1 MHARKTPNTPAVHGF
16 WAHNLRSQPRR
27 VGLPYPRLSLSTTRH
42 VRVSGASCMQESQNA
57 GKKECKQACMT
68 EGKKACMHDREQ
80 VREVCMETLVVSR
93 VAVMH
98 ASGQERMQ
106 TSMHDSGKESMHAC
120 MYDKEEVVEVCI
132 KTSGKT
138 TVSWQG
144 HRKPPTGPLGGCS
157 TGTPGLHGGGFP
169 AGEPDALRHGR
180 LRGVRAG
187 SDR

>member
-1 MHARKTPNTPAVHGF
+1 
-16 WAHNLRSQPRR
+16 
-27 VGLPYPRLSLSTTRH
+27 
-42 VRVSGASCMQESQNA
+42 
-57 GKKECKQACMT
+57 
-68 EGKKACMHDREQ
+68 
-80 VREVCMETLVVSR
+80 METLVVSR

-144 HRKPPTGPLGGCS
+144 HRKPPAGPRGGCS
-157 TGTPGLHGGGFP
+157 TGTVPQFELMSP
-169 AGEPDALRHGR
+169 R
-180 LRGVRAG
+180 LSARGSQLAQRELGCFA
-187 SDR
+187 